1 MRQVTKSLVPTENK
15 EIVMTIKKGLGLTL
29 EQEQTLRANLPSWV
43 PDKENVGT
51 SMTQA
56 STEFLVLVEEVLARD
71 FGFSEKDIVGMEEK
85 IKKIL
90 PVLKGMEVERELS
103 ILSPKDMAIVGDIA
117 EKRYERL
124 DKVDKHFFLSA
135 RRKQNLRLKGG
146 KKSKSSS

>member
-1 MRQVTKSLVPTENK
+1 
-15 EIVMTIKKGLGLTL
+15 
-29 EQEQTLRANLPSWV
+29 
-43 PDKENVGT
+43 
-51 SMTQA
+51 MTQA